1 MFGAHIG
8 GFFNL
13 QTQRFE
19 IFAQSLDFVIG
30 LIGAVGKLFGSI
42 HQDNIET
49 IDQFLGVLGYL
60 NHFVRLVG
68 NHVADFGNAAAGLG
82 RNRIETGDVLLI
94 IGYRSAPLF
103 AGIVCGQRQVFGTLI
118 QAHVDL
124 FNVFNRVFGRLGY
137 VFAYFQQPV
146 TQNVELIGGLCGSF
160 DDIIGIFLEFGVDFA
175 HFLSDVGSGV
185 RQILILLG
193 H

>member
-68 NHVADFGNAAAGLG
+68 NHVADFGNAAA
-82 RNRIETGDVLLI
+82 VLLM
-94 IGYRSAPLF
+94 S
-103 AGIVCGQRQVFGTLI
+103 
-118 QAHVDL
+118 
-124 FNVFNRVFGRLGY
+124 
-137 VFAYFQQPV
+137 
-146 TQNVELIGGLCGSF
+146 
-160 DDIIGIFLEFGVDFA
+160 
-175 HFLSDVGSGV
+175 
-185 RQILILLG
+185 
-193 H
+193 